1 MINPYPWYILKAM
14 TMNLYVYLNGR
25 RMHAVSLVEAEVSKF
40 HHNRTEPNAH
50 TDYMPP
56 AY

>member
-1 MINPYPWYILKAM
+1 M

-25 RMHAVSLVEAEVSKF
+25 RMHAVSLVEAEVSEF
-40 HHNRTEPNAH
+40 HHNWTEPNAH